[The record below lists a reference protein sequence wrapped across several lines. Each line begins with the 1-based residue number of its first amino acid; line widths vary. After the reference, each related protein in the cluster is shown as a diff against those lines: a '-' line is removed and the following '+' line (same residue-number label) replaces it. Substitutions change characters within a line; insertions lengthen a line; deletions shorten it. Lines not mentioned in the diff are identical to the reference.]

1 MALRLN
7 AEVSLDGSGFDRGL
21 NRLVAGVSGFRN
33 TLVSAFG
40 TLAIEQ
46 LVRGTIEWAS
56 RLNDVAD
63 TLGVNVEWLQKMQN
77 GAKLVGGDIEDISK
91 MILEI
96 NKSRQDSILN
106 PNGKNAQAF
115 GRAGMS
121 ASDIQNLS
129 TQDFVQ
135 KFIAAFSHGVTT
147 QGANDI
153 QEVGGRAARNLIAA
167 FGTQFASDTPILS
180 GELIRQL
187 DDIGDRFTDL
197 ATALKVVLAPA
208 ILGVMGLF
216 LELQQRFGQL
226 WAGLKGADA
235 AGHAGAAAD
244 IQKGVPL
251 MSRVANV
258 FENWWKGFQKGVVGA
273 EADQQDLADRIAMAR
288 GAVESARARRET
300 SAPFF
305 DLSGIKTGT
314 AKSPST
320 DALISVGNFLG
331 AGAGTIQSIAQQ
343 QLDVARQSLVHQTTI
358 SKDIKSM
365 VDVLKRATFGWGD
378 GIEVP

>member
-1 MALRLN
+1 MALRLQ
-7 AEVSLDGSGFDRGL
+7 AEVALDGSGFERGL
-21 NRLVAGVSGFRN
+21 NRLATGAVSSFRN
-33 TLVSAFG
+33 TVASAFG
-40 TLAIEQ
+40 TLAIGQ

-63 TLGVNVEWLQKMQN
+63 QLGVNVEWLQKMQN

-106 PNGKNAQAF
+106 PAGKNALAF

-129 TQDFVQ
+129 TQAFVD
-135 KFIAAFSHGVTT
+135 KFISAFSKGVTT

-167 FGTQFASDTPILS
+167 FVNQFASDTPILS
-180 GELIRQL
+180 GALIREL

-197 ATALKVVLAPA
+197 ATALKVILAPA
-208 ILGVMGLF
+208 ILGVMGLL

-226 WAGLKGADA
+226 WEGLKGADR
-235 AGHAGAAAD
+235 AGNVGAAAD
-244 IQKGVPL
+244 IQKGIPL

-288 GAVESARARRET
+288 SAVASARKRREE

-305 DLSGIKTGT
+305 DLGGLKSGSF
-314 AKSPST
+314 KSPAT
-320 DALISVGNFLG
+320 DALLSVGNFLG
-331 AGAGTIQSIAQQ
+331 AGAGAINSIAQQ
-343 QLDVARQSLVHQTTI
+343 QLDVARQSLRVQTDTA
-358 SKDIKSM
+358 KDIRSM
-365 VDVLKRATFGWGD
+365 SESFRRGD
-378 GIEVP
+378 MEGIEVP